1 MEKEQILAVVRQ
13 ANTLLKE
20 KKYADA
26 LELLDQLDTDGEE
39 GGLICFMRGNAH
51 MLLEDDQQA
60 HLCYS
65 EALNKGF
72 ADKHLFINFAV
83 VKSRLGNLL
92 QAEMLF
98 RQAADL
104 DPTDALPL
112 NRILLL
118 RLARRDFEGAEAVMD
133 ELMER
138 NPELVD
144 GYHHKADLLLGT
156 GRPQEALDLLLGVT
170 QRFSSNSL
178 YLYDLCR
185 ALRRTG
191 QAEKALDLLEE
202 HKDAFRTELEEQL
215 FKKQKA
221 HLLVD
226 LERYDEALP
235 LWHELYDL
243 FGDRQSG
250 LALAADALARQDM
263 EALYRIACEMIEPQ
277 VEDDSHYLCLY
288 YKALA
293 LKQLGDEAAAREA
306 FVQAS
311 TQFDE
316 LEEGR
321 VSTQLRSLRATIRME
336 LGRYED
342 ALADLDG
349 LEETIRQAG
358 GSPEDTQRALEGLEE
373 LRRQARQRM
382 DSFV

>member
-83 VKSRLGNLL
+83 V
-92 QAEMLF
+92 
-98 RQAADL
+98 
-104 DPTDALPL
+104 
-112 NRILLL
+112 LLL

-215 FKKQKA
+215 YKKQKA

-373 LRRQARQRM
+373 LRRQTRQRM

>member
-133 ELMER
+133 GLMES

-144 GYHHKADLLLGT
+144 GYHHQFAA
-156 GRPQEALDLLLGVT
+156 PALPFGHSQHPELMEIKCEEV
-170 QRFSSNSL
+170 NSDEDCL
-178 YLYDLCR
+178 TPEPSAAVSYQQGCP
-185 ALRRTG
+185 
-191 QAEKALDLLEE
+191 EE
-202 HKDAFRTELEEQL
+202 HEMERAF
-215 FKKQKA
+215 
-221 HLLVD
+221 
-226 LERYDEALP
+226 LERAQNDSPISRVEIPIESSVSPSGRDSLLHSSVGLLP
-235 LWHELYDL
+235 RFPE
-243 FGDRQSG
+243 
-250 LALAADALARQDM
+250 
-263 EALYRIACEMIEPQ
+263 
-277 VEDDSHYLCLY
+277 
-288 YKALA
+288 
-293 LKQLGDEAAAREA
+293 REG
-306 FVQAS
+306 FV
-311 TQFDE
+311 
-316 LEEGR
+316 L
-321 VSTQLRSLRATIRME
+321 VHK
-336 LGRYED
+336 
-342 ALADLDG
+342 
-349 LEETIRQAG
+349 
-358 GSPEDTQRALEGLEE
+358 
-373 LRRQARQRM
+373 
-382 DSFV
+382 

>member
-170 QRFSSNSL
+170 VRGKEGYERKGMDVYTTVQIPFTTAVFGGEAVVSTLYGSVLCKIRKGMQSGTKIRLKGKGIVSMKDPSVHGDQYVTVQIQVPRSLTLVKTRRISATEEESPFISPTLSYILSRRSVMRAKESLSFPSMERVSFSSTVRRMGSRQGTASPTGRKHRRSG
-178 YLYDLCR
+178 R
-185 ALRRTG
+185 AHTRRRLQG
-191 QAEKALDLLEE
+191 LGMGPLL
-202 HKDAFRTELEEQL
+202 
-215 FKKQKA
+215 
-221 HLLVD
+221 
-226 LERYDEALP
+226 
-235 LWHELYDL
+235 
-243 FGDRQSG
+243 SG
-250 LALAADALARQDM
+250 FWYMPAT
-263 EALYRIACEMIEPQ
+263 Q
-277 VEDDSHYLCLY
+277 VY
-288 YKALA
+288 
-293 LKQLGDEAAAREA
+293 
-306 FVQAS
+306 
-311 TQFDE
+311 
-316 LEEGR
+316 
-321 VSTQLRSLRATIRME
+321 
-336 LGRYED
+336 
-342 ALADLDG
+342 
-349 LEETIRQAG
+349 
-358 GSPEDTQRALEGLEE
+358 
-373 LRRQARQRM
+373 
-382 DSFV
+382 SFPGICQE